1 MKAKLAWMLAPFL
14 VLCMSIS
21 FAQEKAISGNVTD
34 QDGLPL
40 PGVSIVVV
48 GTTNGTQTDFDGN
61 YSITAATGQV
71 LRFSYIGQSTVE
83 VTIGASNT
91 INVQMEEDAQA
102 LEEVVVV
109 AYGSQTKKSLVG
121 SVVSLGEDVLE
132 QQQITTITSAIQGSV
147 PGVNILASG
156 GQPGENPTIRIRG
169 IGSINASADPLIVV
183 DGAPYN
189 GNINSISADQI
200 ESMNVLKDASSTALY
215 GSRGS
220 NGVIVIT

>member
-1 MKAKLAWMLAPFL
+1 
-14 VLCMSIS
+14 
-21 FAQEKAISGNVTD
+21 
-34 QDGLPL
+34 
-40 PGVSIVVV
+40 
-48 GTTNGTQTDFDGN
+48 
-61 YSITAATGQV
+61 
-71 LRFSYIGQSTVE
+71 IGQATVE
-83 VTIGASNT
+83 RSIGASNT
-91 INVQMEEDAQA
+91 LNVQMEEGAQA
-102 LEEVVVV
+102 LEESVVV

-132 QQQITTITSAIQGSV
+132 QQQITTITSATQGSV

-220 NGVIVIT
+220 NGVIVITTKSGRFNSGSRVQVTASTGMSTPAVELHDLMRTDQYMQYAWEASSNSLVAGGADPVTAGLKAAAP